1 MVKRKTDE
9 QLQNE
14 MNLHSRNAFEL
25 LQTSQKVHQDAI
37 RLWSENDRQEH
48 SQTLMNLAIELQ
60 RSALAESKKVTRLQK
75 ILFRRQYK

>member
-25 LQTSQKVHQDAI
+25 LQNSQKVPQDAI
-37 RLWSENDRQEH
+37 LLWSENNRQEH